1 MVSFQVYLRAVDNG
15 KKHGQKIS
23 RSKHDVSILRQLFNG
38 SPSQQDEMSGLITV
52 LHYMGGEN
60 LGRMDECEN
69 VNDRSPKD
77 NHLKWRTHGIK
88 IFTNHVYFFSFASK
102 PKPAY

>member
-1 MVSFQVYLRAVDNG
+1 MVWFLVYLRAVDNG
-15 KKHGQKIS
+15 KKLGQKIS
-23 RSKHDVSILRQLFNG
+23 WAKHDVRILRQLFNG
-38 SPSQQDEMSGLITV
+38 KPDQQDEMSALITV

-88 IFTNHVYFFSFASK
+88 IFTDHVFFCHQAESC
-102 PKPAY
+102 

>member
-1 MVSFQVYLRAVDNG
+1 MFQVYLRPVDNG

-23 RSKHDVSILRQLFNG
+23 RAKHDVRILRQLFNG
-38 SPSQQDEMSGLITV
+38 KPSSQQDEMSALITA

-69 VNDRSPKD
+69 VNDRSPTKITIS
-77 NHLKWRTHGIK
+77 NGALMELKYLPT
-88 IFTNHVYFFSFASK
+88 TFFLYQQDESCLLN
-102 PKPAY
+102 

>member
-1 MVSFQVYLRAVDNG
+1 
-15 KKHGQKIS
+15 
-23 RSKHDVSILRQLFNG
+23 
-38 SPSQQDEMSGLITV
+38 MSGLITV
-52 LHYMGGEN
+52 PHYMGGEN

-88 IFTNHVYFFSFASK
+88 IFTDHVFSSPSRKLLIELERRRHILSFACTKLMCYQTSQSQTTNLRF
-102 PKPAY
+102 